1 MVAFLKW
8 LLLAP
13 VAIVAIMLALANRA
27 PVTVMFDPF
36 GGASELSITAPL
48 FLVLFG
54 AVMTGVLLGGFGSWL
69 RQGRYRKAS
78 RDARAEAMRNRAEAD
93 RLRAQMAS
101 FPALGG
107 PSDRRAA

>member
-13 VAIVAIMLALANRA
+13 VAILAIMLALANRA
-27 PVTVMFDPF
+27 PVTVVFDPF
-36 GGASELSITAPL
+36 GGASDLSFTAPL

-54 AVMTGVLLGGFGSWL
+54 AMMVGVLLGGVGSWL

-78 RDARAEAMRNRAEAD
+78 REARADAARNRVEAD
-93 RLRAQMAS
+93 RLRTQMAS
-101 FPALGG
+101 YSAIDG
-107 PSDRRAA
+107 SSERRAA